1 MDGVIEH
8 QGQWTSNDLEW
19 EGESEREKIT
29 WEYVCIYSKINSSV
43 F

>member
-19 EGESEREKIT
+19 EREKEKIT

>member
-19 EGESEREKIT
+19 EREREKIT
-29 WEYVCIYSKINSSV
+29 WEYVRIYSKINSSV